1 MPGLLMVWSSW
12 HIKLTIIGTFHLFPK
27 IAQMCW
33 EDHFLL
39 SVGFLQQT
47 FLSYYC
53 VQRCIFSYPLH
64 TILPTQ
70 SKPLLFPITALTEKG
85 INLLSFTLRQIRC
98 LEKYWSVDD
107 LSCSVSVPTLSL
119 QKGIFS
125 CHKDR
130 GWHSQDPDLDKNLQY
145 KILLL
150 KESFND
156 FQL

>member
-1 MPGLLMVWSSW
+1 
-12 HIKLTIIGTFHLFPK
+12 
-27 IAQMCW
+27 MCG